1 MHFCDPKEKNGMR
14 LLSKRF
20 REQGKSMRLSILP
33 LDFGTLNVDKS
44 GLTLRKGLGQRVD
57 APCLGYLIMGG
68 AAPIL
73 VDSGPC
79 SSSEWGTKYHNPFFR
94 NPEQGLHCAL
104 RARGVEP
111 TEIRTV
117 ILTHLHWDHCYG
129 NKLLPNARF
138 VVQRKELAYAMT
150 PLPCDAPIYES
161 NLHPIHFLD
170 CIDRFDLIDG
180 DHDIIP
186 GVRCILLPG
195 HTPGL
200 QGVLV
205 DTAQGRMMLASD
217 HCPLYEN
224 YEKNIPTGI
233 VHSLEEWYRST
244 ARIHELAAG
253 IYPGHDIRVLSK
265 ELGNE

>member
-1 MHFCDPKEKNGMR
+1 MR
-14 LLSKRF
+14 LRDRRF
-20 REQGKSMRLSILP
+20 PNWGKAMHLTILP
-33 LDFGTLNVDKS
+33 LDLGTLNVDKS
-44 GLTLRKGLGQRVD
+44 GLTLRAGLGTRVD

-68 AAPIL
+68 RQVIL

-79 SSSEWGTKYHNPFFR
+79 ASEEWGTRYHNPFSR
-94 NPEQGLHCAL
+94 STEQGLCHAL
-104 RARGVEP
+104 RAHGVEP
-111 TEIRTV
+111 AEIRTV

-129 NKLLPNARF
+129 NKHLPNARF

-161 NLHPIHFLD
+161 NIHPIHFLGSLE
-170 CIDRFDLIDG
+170 RFDLIDG
-180 DHDIIP
+180 DHDIAP
-186 GVRCILLPG
+186 GVRCVLLPG

-224 YEKNIPTGI
+224 YEKDIPTGI
-233 VHSLEEWYRST
+233 VHSLEDWYRST
-244 ARIHELAAG
+244 ARIRELAVG

-265 ELGNE
+265 GIANE